1 MKKNISFQFP
11 IEKQDY
17 TELFRYMPY
26 FKSIFKMAT
35 VGNLVALFLFCGYNI
50 IANLQIAQDGTQFLI
65 LNIVTVVI
73 GFVMYYVILFLI
85 RLFFRKIIENRS
97 NKLHSLY
104 FDSNSNY
111 LIGYDPRFDSFILG
125 KEKMKIPADQSLTVI
140 ETERNLL
147 FYVGK
152 GKGKDDKFLV
162 SKSGSSS
169 DHQLKLERIT
179 NMLQEKGIAV
189 QTAKPI

>member
-1 MKKNISFQFP
+1 
-11 IEKQDY
+11 
-17 TELFRYMPY
+17 
-26 FKSIFKMAT
+26 MAT

-65 LNIVTVVI
+65 LNIITVVI

-104 FDSNSNY
+104 YQSNNTY
-111 LIGYDPRFDSFILG
+111 QVGFDPRFNAFVLG
-125 KEKMKIPADQSLTVI
+125 KEKIKIPADESLTVI
-140 ETERNLL
+140 ETEQNLL

-152 GKGKDDKFLV
+152 GKGKDDKFLL
-162 SKSGSSS
+162 SKAGISP
-169 DHQLKLERIT
+169 DHALKLERVT
-179 NMLQEKGIAV
+179 NMLQEKGIVV

>member
-1 MKKNISFQFP
+1 
-11 IEKQDY
+11 
-17 TELFRYMPY
+17 
-26 FKSIFKMAT
+26 MAT

-97 NKLHSLY
+97 NKLYSLY
-104 FDSNSNY
+104 FESNSNY

-125 KEKMKIPADQSLTVI
+125 KEKVKIPAVHSLTVI
-140 ETERNLL
+140 ETDRNLL

-152 GKGKDDKFLV
+152 GRGKDEKFLI
-162 SKSGSSS
+162 SKAFISP
-169 DHQLKLERIT
+169 DHALKLERVT
-179 NMLQEKGIAV
+179 NMLQEKGIAI

>member
-1 MKKNISFQFP
+1 MKKNVSFQFP

-35 VGNLVALFLFCGYNI
+35 VGNLVALVLFCGYNI
-50 IANLQIAQDGTQFLI
+50 IANLQISQDGTQFLI

-73 GFVMYYVILFLI
+73 GLVMYYVILFLI
-85 RLFFRKIIENRS
+85 RFFFRKIIENRS
-97 NKLHSLY
+97 NKLHTLY
-104 FDSNSNY
+104 FESNSTY
-111 LIGYDPRFDSFILG
+111 QVGFDPRFDAFLLG
-125 KEKMKIPADQSLTVI
+125 KEKLKIPADQSLTVI
-140 ETERNLL
+140 ESERNYL

-152 GKGKDDKFLV
+152 GRGKEEKFLLA
-162 SKSGSSS
+162 KSGSP
-169 DHQLKLERIT
+169 DHALKLERVL
-179 NMLQEKGIAV
+179 NMLSEKGITV

>member
-11 IEKQDY
+11 IKKQDY
-17 TELFRYMPY
+17 TELSQYMPY
-26 FKSIFKMAT
+26 TKSIFKMAT
-35 VGNLVALFLFCGYNI
+35 VGNLIALFFFCGYNI
-50 IANLQIAQDGTQFLI
+50 IANFQIAQDGTQFLT

-73 GFVMYYVILFLI
+73 GFVMYYVILFFI

-104 FDSNSNY
+104 FDSNPTY
-111 LIGYDPRFDSFILG
+111 YIGFDPRFDSFILG
-125 KEKMKIPADQSLTVI
+125 KEKVKIPVDQSLTII

-152 GKGKDDKFLV
+152 GKGKDEKFFI
-162 SKSGSSS
+162 SKAVASPE
-169 DHQLKLERIT
+169 HALKLERVT
-179 NMLQEKGIAV
+179 NMLQEKGLAI
-189 QTAKPI
+189 QSTKPI

>member
-11 IEKQDY
+11 IDKQDY
-17 TELFRYMPY
+17 TELFRYMTY

-97 NKLHSLY
+97 NKLYSLY
-104 FDSNSNY
+104 FESNSNY
-111 LIGYDPRFDSFILG
+111 FIGYDPRFDSFILG
-125 KEKMKIPADQSLTVI
+125 KEKVKIPADQSLTVI
-140 ETERNLL
+140 ETDRNLL

-152 GKGKDDKFLV
+152 GRGKDDKFLI
-162 SKSGSSS
+162 SKADSSP
-169 DHQLKLERIT
+169 DHALKLERVT
-179 NMLQEKGIAV
+179 NILQEKGIAI

>member
-1 MKKNISFQFP
+1 
-11 IEKQDY
+11 
-17 TELFRYMPY
+17 
-26 FKSIFKMAT
+26 MAT

-73 GFVMYYVILFLI
+73 GIVMYYVILFLI

>member
-73 GFVMYYVILFLI
+73 GIVMYYVILFLI

>member
-73 GFVMYYVILFLI
+73 GFVMYYIILFLI

-104 FDSNSNY
+104 FQSNNTY
-111 LIGYDPRFDSFILG
+111 QVGFDPRFDAFVLG
-125 KEKMKIPADQSLTVI
+125 KEKRKIPADESLTVI
-140 ETERNLL
+140 ETDQNLL

-152 GKGKDDKFLV
+152 GKGKDDKFLI
-162 SKSGSSS
+162 SKAGISP
-169 DHQLKLERIT
+169 DHALKLERVT

-189 QTAKPI
+189 QTAKLI